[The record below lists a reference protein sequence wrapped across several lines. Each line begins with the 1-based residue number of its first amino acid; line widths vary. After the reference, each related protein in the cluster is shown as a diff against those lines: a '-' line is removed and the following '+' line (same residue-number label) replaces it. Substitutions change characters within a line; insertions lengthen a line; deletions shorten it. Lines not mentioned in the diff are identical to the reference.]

1 MRKWIDFVAILALA
15 FVWVIGSLLM
25 KQGVSI
31 PDAITLM
38 LFGGGMVSSAILLK
52 TNYPLNIGNPPT
64 FLGNRG
70 RKGKEG
76 ADKDE
81 LPSLRRSHSRR

>member
-64 FLGNRG
+64 FLRNRG
-70 RKGKEG
+70 GNEKEAG
-76 ADKDE
+76 DKNE
-81 LPSLRRSHSRR
+81 LPRLQRSDPRW